1 MPPRPTW
8 KGYLKVSLVNIPVKV
23 YPATE
28 ASATISFNQL
38 HAECQTRINQKKWCS
53 KCEREVTSA
62 EVVKGYEFEK
72 GRWVVMTDE
81 DIAKVRTESTKVI
94 NLVQFA
100 GDDEIDPMYV
110 DRAYYLVPDGAMA
123 TDAYAVMRDGMQ
135 GKVGVGKVAIHGR
148 ESLVAVKP
156 HKQGL
161 VMYTLHHAAEIR
173 TIDQIDELRE
183 VRGKVEPGR
192 DEAGQAG
199 HRELRGRARISP
211 TTRTSTRKGCKQI
224 IDAKVAGEEFVA
236 PAEEAPPKV
245 VDLMEALRRSLDQV
259 SAGKKK
265 TAKVEEAV
273 GGEDARRKPQKNER
287 HLEHGNEGCVGRRTE
302 SEDQKAK
309 AASRSHS
316 TSREMCCARR
326 LSGIAAALRSQRP
339 EQPHPL
345 RRRIAQPVGRRE
357 PDERE
362 NRDDP
367 DVVGQRR
374 ALVPPEEGPPEQPRR
389 RRTWTASAS
398 S

>member
-28 ASATISFNQL
+28 SSATISFNQL
-38 HAECQTRINQKKWCS
+38 HNECQSRINYKKWCA
-53 KCEREVTSA
+53 KCNREVTQA
-62 EVVKGYEFEK
+62 EIVKGYEFEK
-72 GRWVVMTDE
+72 SRFVVIEEE

-100 GDDEIDPMYV
+100 GADEIDPMYV

-123 TDAYAVMRDGMQ
+123 NDAYAVMRDGME

-173 TIDQIDELRE
+173 TIEQIDELRE
-183 VRGKVEPGR
+183 VRGKVGPAEMKLAKQVIESFEGPLDLADYK
-192 DEAGQAG
+192 DEYQEGLQ
-199 HRELRGRARISP
+199 
-211 TTRTSTRKGCKQI
+211 KI
-224 IDAKVAGEEFVA
+224 IDAKIAGEEVVA

-265 TAKVEEAV
+265 TAVAKVAK
-273 GGEDARRKPQKNER
+273 GAAKKRK
-287 HLEHGNEGCVGRRTE
+287 
-302 SEDQKAK
+302 
-309 AASRSHS
+309 AS
-316 TSREMCCARR
+316 
-326 LSGIAAALRSQRP
+326 
-339 EQPHPL
+339 
-345 RRRIAQPVGRRE
+345 
-357 PDERE
+357 
-362 NRDDP
+362 
-367 DVVGQRR
+367 
-374 ALVPPEEGPPEQPRR
+374 
-389 RRTWTASAS
+389 
-398 S
+398 

>member
-28 ASATISFNQL
+28 SSATISFNQL
-38 HAECQTRINQKKWCS
+38 HADCQTRINYKKWCA
-53 KCEREVTSA
+53 KCEREVTQA
-62 EVVKGYEFEK
+62 EIVKGYEFEK
-72 GRWVVMTDE
+72 SRWVVIEDE

-110 DRAYYLVPDGAMA
+110 DKAYYLVPDGDMA
-123 TDAYAVMRDGMQ
+123 TDAYAVMRDGME

-183 VRGKVEPGR
+183 VRGKVGPAEMKLAKQVIESFEGPLDLADYK
-192 DEAGQAG
+192 DEYQEGLQ
-199 HRELRGRARISP
+199 
-211 TTRTSTRKGCKQI
+211 KI

-265 TAKVEEAV
+265 TAKADKETKVAAVAEAAKTA
-273 GGEDARRKPQKNER
+273 ARKRK
-287 HLEHGNEGCVGRRTE
+287 
-302 SEDQKAK
+302 
-309 AASRSHS
+309 AS
-316 TSREMCCARR
+316 
-326 LSGIAAALRSQRP
+326 
-339 EQPHPL
+339 
-345 RRRIAQPVGRRE
+345 
-357 PDERE
+357 
-362 NRDDP
+362 
-367 DVVGQRR
+367 
-374 ALVPPEEGPPEQPRR
+374 
-389 RRTWTASAS
+389 
-398 S
+398 

>member
-38 HAECQTRINQKKWCS
+38 HAECQTRINQKKWCA
-53 KCEREVTSA
+53 KCDREVTTA

-72 GRWVVMTDE
+72 GRWVVVEDE

-100 GDDEIDPMYV
+100 GADEIDPMYV
-110 DRAYYLVPDGAMA
+110 DRAYYLVPDGTMA
-123 TDAYAVMRDGMQ
+123 TDAYAVMRDGME

-148 ESLVAVKP
+148 EYLVAVKP

-183 VRGKVEPGR
+183 VRGKVGPAEMKLAKQVIESFEGPLDLADYK
-192 DEAGQAG
+192 DEYQEGLQ
-199 HRELRGRARISP
+199 
-211 TTRTSTRKGCKQI
+211 KI
-224 IDAKVAGEEFVA
+224 IDAKVAGEEVTA
-236 PAEEAPPKV
+236 PVEEAPPKV

-265 TAKVEEAV
+265 TAKAEKEK
-273 GGEDARRKPQKNER
+273 KP
-287 HLEHGNEGCVGRRTE
+287 
-302 SEDQKAK
+302 
-309 AASRSHS
+309 
-316 TSREMCCARR
+316 
-326 LSGIAAALRSQRP
+326 AAAL
-339 EQPHPL
+339 E
-345 RRRIAQPVGRRE
+345 
-357 PDERE
+357 
-362 NRDDP
+362 
-367 DVVGQRR
+367 
-374 ALVPPEEGPPEQPRR
+374 
-389 RRTWTASAS
+389 TAKPAAKKRKAS
-398 S
+398 

>member
-28 ASATISFNQL
+28 ASATIAFNQL
-38 HAECQTRINQKKWCS
+38 HEECQTRINLKKWCP

-62 EVVKGYEFEK
+62 EIVKGYEFEK
-72 GRWVVMTDE
+72 GRWVVVSDE
-81 DIAKVRTESTKVI
+81 DIAKVRAESTKVI

-100 GDDEIDPMYV
+100 GEDEIDPMYV

-161 VMYTLHHAAEIR
+161 VMYTLHHSAEIR

-183 VRGKVEPGR
+183 VRGKVAPAEMKLARQVIESFEGELDLADYK
-192 DEAGQAG
+192 DEYQEG
-199 HRELRGRARISP
+199 LR
-211 TTRTSTRKGCKQI
+211 QI
-224 IDAKVAGEEFVA
+224 IDAKVAGEEIIA

-259 SAGKKK
+259 SSGKKK
-265 TAKVEEAV
+265 TAKVVEATAAK
-273 GGEDARRKPQKNER
+273 GSK
-287 HLEHGNEGCVGRRTE
+287 
-302 SEDQKAK
+302 K
-309 AASRSHS
+309 AAKKRK
-316 TSREMCCARR
+316 
-326 LSGIAAALRSQRP
+326 
-339 EQPHPL
+339 
-345 RRRIAQPVGRRE
+345 
-357 PDERE
+357 
-362 NRDDP
+362 
-367 DVVGQRR
+367 
-374 ALVPPEEGPPEQPRR
+374 
-389 RRTWTASAS
+389 AS
-398 S
+398 

>member
-28 ASATISFNQL
+28 SSATISFNQL
-38 HAECQTRINQKKWCS
+38 HSECQTRINQKKWCS
-53 KCEREVTSA
+53 KCEREITSA

-72 GRWVVMTDE
+72 GRWVVVGDD

-100 GDDEIDPMYV
+100 DDDQIDPMYV

-123 TDAYAVMRDGMQ
+123 TDAYSVMRDGME

-183 VRGKVEPGR
+183 VRGKAAPAEMKLAKQVIESFEGELDLADYK
-192 DEAGQAG
+192 DEYQEG
-199 HRELRGRARISP
+199 LR
-211 TTRTSTRKGCKQI
+211 QI
-224 IDAKVAGEEFVA
+224 IEAKVAGEEIVA
-236 PAEEAPPKV
+236 PEEEAPPKV

-259 SAGKKK
+259 STGKKK
-265 TAKVEEAV
+265 VAKVE
-273 GGEDARRKPQKNER
+273 K
-287 HLEHGNEGCVGRRTE
+287 
-302 SEDQKAK
+302 K
-309 AASRSHS
+309 AAPK
-316 TSREMCCARR
+316 
-326 LSGIAAALRSQRP
+326 IVAAKSSAKKRK
-339 EQPHPL
+339 
-345 RRRIAQPVGRRE
+345 
-357 PDERE
+357 
-362 NRDDP
+362 
-367 DVVGQRR
+367 
-374 ALVPPEEGPPEQPRR
+374 
-389 RRTWTASAS
+389 AS
-398 S
+398 